1 MLAPVFLAQVRET
14 ERERKEE
21 IAAFCEVERHSL
33 SDALDQ
39 NLGALYSSHLVW
51 MSVGSQD

>member
-1 MLAPVFLAQVRET
+1 VLAPVFLAQVRET

-39 NLGALYSSHLVW
+39 NLGALYSSHLV
-51 MSVGSQD
+51 